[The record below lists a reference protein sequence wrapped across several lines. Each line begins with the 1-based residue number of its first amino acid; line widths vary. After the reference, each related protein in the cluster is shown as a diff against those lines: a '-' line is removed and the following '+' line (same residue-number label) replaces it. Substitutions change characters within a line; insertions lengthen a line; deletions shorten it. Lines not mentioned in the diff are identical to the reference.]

1 MSKKNITEK
10 IDKLIWK
17 QDFPDPKEYFRLFET
32 TGWNNQYRFNEDEL
46 IWAIQNSWYALSVY
60 YKQKL
65 VGFGRI
71 ISDGVHHAL
80 IVDIIVHPGY
90 QGKGIG
96 GEILQNLINRCK
108 RYQIRDVQLFCARGK
123 SEFYEKHGFKPRLPD
138 APGMQ
143 LSSGFAD

>member
-1 MSKKNITEK
+1 
-10 IDKLIWK
+10 
-17 QDFPDPKEYFRLFET
+17 
-32 TGWNNQYRFNEDEL
+32 DEL

-60 YKQKL
+60 NKQKL

-90 QGKGIG
+90 QDKGIG

-108 RYQIRDVQLFCARGK
+108 R
-123 SEFYEKHGFKPRLPD
+123 EK
-138 APGMQ
+138 
-143 LSSGFAD
+143 

>member
-1 MSKKNITEK
+1 MNQ
-10 IDKLIWK
+10 LIFK
-17 QDFPDPKEYFRLFET
+17 EDIPEPKEYFRLFET
-32 TGWNNQYRFNEDEL
+32 TGWNNQYGFNEDEL

-60 YKQKL
+60 NKQKL

-90 QGKGIG
+90 QDKGIG

-123 SEFYEKHGFKPRLPD
+123 SCFYEKYGFRPRAAD

-143 LSSGFAD
+143 LSFGLLD